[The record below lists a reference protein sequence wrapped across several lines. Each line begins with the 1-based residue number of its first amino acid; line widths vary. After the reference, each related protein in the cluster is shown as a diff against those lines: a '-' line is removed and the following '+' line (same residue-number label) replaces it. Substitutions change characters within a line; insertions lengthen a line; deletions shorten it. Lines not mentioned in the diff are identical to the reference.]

1 VSLESCNTYGIFFS
15 IIFIFWS
22 NRAIHHNLGNIYEKL
37 DMLDSALHYRQ
48 LRYDEAKESKTAVD
62 FGLATSGFASTFLK
76 LNKLDSSLYYSKQCI
91 SYGIKAGRYDFVRG
105 SRLLIAQIFHKKGFL
120 DSALYYGNEVF
131 KAYKSV
137 PDTSNMII
145 TTLLLSDVYN
155 TRKQYD
161 SAYKYLSLYSSL
173 KKNFSEEE
181 KVKKVQTILFDDI
194 ARQQRLEQQS
204 KNEQQQYETRVKI
217 YSLIGGLA
225 VLLTISLILYGNNK
239 QKQKSKNEIERAYHD
254 LKSTQAQLIQSE
266 KMAYLAN

>member
-1 VSLESCNTYGIFFS
+1 
-15 IIFIFWS
+15 
-22 NRAIHHNLGNIYEKL
+22 
-37 DMLDSALHYRQ
+37 
-48 LRYDEAKESKTAVD
+48 
-62 FGLATSGFASTFLK
+62 
-76 LNKLDSSLYYSKQCI
+76 
-91 SYGIKAGRYDFVRG
+91 
-105 SRLLIAQIFHKKGFL
+105 
-120 DSALYYGNEVF
+120 
-131 KAYKSV
+131 
-137 PDTSNMII
+137 MII

-181 KVKKVQTILFDDI
+181 KVKKVQTILFDEI

-225 VLLTISLILYGNNK
+225 VLLTISLILYRNNK